1 MTVMISASS
10 AAGLFTAATGHILR
24 QGRLAGPRG
33 MATREVLGVQLHLTD
48 PRRRLIHLPP
58 SRLLNAA
65 FAVAEAMWIIS
76 GSDDPWIF
84 DFNRALVRYADGGVL
99 RGAYGPR
106 LRRWHGIDQ
115 LDRARLQLH
124 SDPDSRRAVVQL
136 FDPARDLDGGSD
148 VPCTLGYRF
157 FLRDGRL
164 NMHTSM
170 RSNDL
175 WLGLPYDIFTATLIQ
190 ELMAGW
196 LGVELGDYRHSV
208 DSLHL
213 YAEHFD
219 QAALVP
225 EHAESEPMAPIA
237 VAWPRL
243 DATLAATIHGDIADL
258 PTGSL
263 WADFANAMGCY
274 RQFRAGERDSGR
286 AMAEQVGGPLGVSL
300 RAWLEHLTPVV
311 TA

>member
-1 MTVMISASS
+1 MTAMFSASS
-10 AAGLFTAATGHILR
+10 AAGLFTAANSHILR
-24 QGRLAGPRG
+24 HGRLAGPRG
-33 MATREVLGVQLHLTD
+33 MVTREILGAQLRLTD

-58 SRLLNAA
+58 ARMLNAA

-76 GSDDPWIF
+76 GSDEPWIF
-84 DFNRALVRYADGGVL
+84 EFNRTLERYADGGVL

-106 LRRWHGIDQ
+106 MRRWHGVDQ
-115 LDRARLQLH
+115 LDRSRLQLH

-136 FDPARDLDGGSD
+136 FDPARDLSGGSD
-148 VPCTLGYRF
+148 IPCTLGYRF

-164 NMHTSM
+164 NMHTTM

-196 LGVELGDYRHSV
+196 LGVELGDYVHSV

-213 YAEHFD
+213 YAEHFE
-219 QAALVP
+219 QATLVP
-225 EHAESEPMAPIA
+225 AEAEAQPMAPISTP
-237 VAWPRL
+237 WPRL
-243 DATLAATIHGDIADL
+243 DAILAATISGDVQAL
-258 PTGSL
+258 PAGSL
-263 WADFANAMGCY
+263 WVDFANTMSCY
-274 RQFRAGERDSGR
+274 RAFRAGDRDGGR
-286 AMAEQVGGPLGVSL
+286 ATAAQVGGPLGQSL

-311 TA
+311 PA